1 MVYYSMD
8 KTADIAKYQLEDI
21 EPGLTR
27 QFKVAI
33 TEEMCNEFAK
43 FTGDYSPLHMDEE
56 YAKNNSTFDRRI
68 CHGLMLASFFS
79 RLIGMHLP
87 GENSLLVSHSIK
99 YMMPAY
105 IGDVITVKGIV
116 LDKSNATRIITLR
129 TTINNGSDKC
139 LIDGQAK
146 VIVRQ
151 QM

>member
-1 MVYYSMD
+1 MVYCLMD
-8 KTADIAKYQLEDI
+8 KADIAKYQLEDI
-21 EPGLTR
+21 ELGLTR

-43 FTGDYSPLHMDEE
+43 FTGDFSPLHMDEG
-56 YAKNNSTFDRRI
+56 YAKNNIFDRRI

-99 YMMPAY
+99 YMMPAF
-105 IGDVITVKGIV
+105 IGDVITVKGVV
-116 LDKSNATRIITLR
+116 LDKSNATRMITLR
-129 TTINNGSDKC
+129 TTINSGSDKC